1 MIARTLGVVDA
12 TKASTGEL
20 GAHDAPVDL
29 PSIHIDTDVSTT
41 PATEH
46 QGEAEAEAEAA
57 AYVHDG
63 DNVVAEGNPRL
74 AGVDAFS
81 PAPSQPSSPTLSR
94 KDLAGH
100 MHHQQGLGL
109 NLAPLATLP
118 RRARS
123 DTASSSGESKFT
135 ILERDSGSDENGDA
149 GGMQVRRRVRAGAG
163 EGVGES
169 AEA

>member
-41 PATEH
+41 PAMEH
-46 QGEAEAEAEAA
+46 QGEAEAEAS